1 MEAAGTDESQRFVP
15 GGGSISPRLLPP
27 PVLRGYAREF
37 LLHRPA
43 GRPSAAAA
51 ADRCQADTMN
61 RTAII
66 FLVIGAIVAVA
77 YLFGTS

>member
-1 MEAAGTDESQRFVP
+1 MPF
-15 GGGSISPRLLPP
+15 ISAQCGA
-27 PVLRGYAREF
+27 VLAR
-37 LLHRPA
+37 
-43 GRPSAAAA
+43 
-51 ADRCQADTMN
+51 ADGASRARCKADTMN